1 MEIFNFE
8 VRLKACLKGLCNH
21 QLKNNKE
28 LLHQDYKIIKEQRN
42 VKTIKAVEDYKTGV
56 TYYLPH

>member
-1 MEIFNFE
+1 MKIFNFE
-8 VRLKACLKGLCNH
+8 VCLKAGLKGLCNH

-28 LLHQDYKIIKEQRN
+28 LLHEYYKIIKEQWN
-42 VKTIKAVEDYKTGV
+42 VKTIEAVEDYETGV

>member
-1 MEIFNFE
+1 MKIFNFE
-8 VRLKACLKGLCNH
+8 VCLKAGLKGLCNH

-28 LLHQDYKIIKEQRN
+28 LLHEYYKIIKEQRN
-42 VKTIKAVEDYKTGV
+42 VKTIEAVEDYKTGV